1 MVLYTLSMLSTL
13 TTTVCAAASV
23 SGVSVLPV
31 NDTRR
36 AVNLRSCA
44 VCVGVCV
51 YIDKL
56 VVNNR
61 PRVCFYL
68 FSCSP
73 QVCALDS
80 IRSVPAAVLTNFGRA
95 VGLRTTLVDP

>member
-1 MVLYTLSMLSTL
+1 MVLYTLSMLSNNNGVRGCECVRCVSLASKRHTTSGQLTL
-13 TTTVCAAASV
+13 
-23 SGVSVLPV
+23 
-31 NDTRR
+31 
-36 AVNLRSCA
+36 